1 MKYLHFD
8 QDLTNNIL
16 LTINK
21 KKKMLF
27 YNQMYMIK
35 FIFLLDNYCVTI
47 RPFLIVILFKCL

>member
-1 MKYLHFD
+1 MHFD

-16 LTINK
+16 LTINE
-21 KKKMLF
+21 KKMLF

-35 FIFLLDNYCVTI
+35 FIFLLDNYCVII